1 MCRVIGVADLAAAV
15 KSAVATFESKS
26 PSPIIV
32 GFAAE
37 SSRPR
42 VPVAVRARA
51 EAARQRSLARGH
63 VIVGLV
69 SQQH

>member
-1 MCRVIGVADLAAAV
+1 MCRVIGDADLAAAV
-15 KSAVATFESKS
+15 KTAVATFKS
-26 PSPIIV
+26 TSPNIA
-32 GFAAE
+32 GYAAE
-37 SSRPR
+37 PGMTH
-42 VPVAVRARA
+42 VPVAVRPRA